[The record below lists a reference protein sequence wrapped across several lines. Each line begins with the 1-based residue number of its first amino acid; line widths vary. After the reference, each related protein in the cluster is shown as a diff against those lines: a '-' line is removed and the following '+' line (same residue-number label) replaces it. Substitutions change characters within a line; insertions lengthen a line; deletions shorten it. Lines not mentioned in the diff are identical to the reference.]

1 MSVVFFTSATNS
13 KVTVAATT
21 TEVLEADD
29 TRVFARI
36 TNDSDAVIYLALGE
50 DAVMNQGIRLAV
62 GGYFEI
68 NSDNLYTGSVNAIS
82 AAGSKVLSITY
93 K

>member
-1 MSVVFFTSATNS
+1 MPVFFTTATNA

-29 TRVFARI
+29 MRVFARI
-36 TNDSDAVIYLALGE
+36 TNDSDEVIYLALGE

-62 GGYFEI
+62 GGHFEI
-68 NSDNLYTGSVNAIS
+68 NSTNLYTGVINAICAS
-82 AAGSKVLSITY
+82 GSKVLSVTNG
-93 K
+93 

>member
-1 MSVVFFTSATNS
+1 MALTLFTTATNS
-13 KVTVAATT
+13 KITVAATT

-62 GGYFEI
+62 NGYFEI
-68 NSDNLYTGSVNAIS
+68 NSDNRYTGSINAIS
-82 AAGSKVLSITY
+82 AAGSKVLAITY
-93 K
+93 S

>member
-1 MSVVFFTSATNS
+1 MPVFFTTATNT

-29 TRVFARI
+29 ARVFARI
-36 TNDSDAVIYLALGE
+36 TNDSDEVVYLALGE

-62 GGYFEI
+62 NGYFEI
-68 NSDNLYTGSVNAIS
+68 NATNLYTGVIDAICAS
-82 AAGSKVLSITY
+82 GSKVLSVTNG
-93 K
+93 